1 MMKKI
6 VKHKYKILLAAIVL
20 ITACVV
26 YLNTGYK
33 AQRNE
38 IVEYS
43 ACFNV
48 TKSVDGEKTLFYGD
62 KRKAGIIF
70 YPGGKVESAAYEP
83 LMMSLADKGIVS
95 VLVDMP
101 FDLAVF
107 DANAAQGIADSFTD
121 IDLWY
126 MVGHSLGGAM
136 AASFLAENRD
146 GFDGLILLGAYSTAD
161 LNSTDIRVLSIYG
174 SNDGVMNR
182 EKYNECMPN
191 IPEAE
196 EVVIEGG
203 NHAFFGMYGEQKG
216 DGKAEITNAEQIGIA
231 AEAIADFIYRE
242 E

>member
-1 MMKKI
+1 MMKKT
-6 VKHKYKILLAAIVL
+6 VKHKYKVLLVAIVL
-20 ITACVV
+20 MIVCVV
-26 YLNTGYK
+26 YLNSGYNARK
-33 AQRNE
+33 NE
-38 IVEYS
+38 IVDYS

-48 TKSVDGEKTLFYGD
+48 TKSVDGGKTLFYGD
-62 KRKAGIIF
+62 ERKAGVIF
-70 YPGGKVESAAYEP
+70 YPGGKVESASYEP
-83 LMMSLADKGIVS
+83 LMMSLADKGIVT

-107 DANAAQGIADSFTD
+107 DINAAEGIADSFDD
-121 IDLWY
+121 IDSWY
-126 MVGHSLGGAM
+126 MAGHSLGGAM
-136 AASFLAENRD
+136 AASFVAENSND
-146 GFDGLILLGAYSTAD
+146 FDGLILLGAYSTAD
-161 LNSTDIRVLSIYG
+161 LSSTDIRVLSIYG

-216 DGKAEITNAEQIGIA
+216 DGKAEITNAEQIGIT